1 MHKLFPSRRIG
12 AQLGTLL
19 LLFLAACGTT
29 TEVPATL
36 PRATTPQPTPTQP
49 GAAPAPATEA
59 ILIVTAAGTL
69 AVYRLR
75 DGHALWQ
82 FQPPASEAVNA
93 VAVLGGVTYVGT
105 DTTLYALASTT
116 GTAHWTASA
125 GPAVQ
130 TILPTPATIYVG
142 SAGGVVYALSTATG
156 KARWKQQV
164 GRAAPATFLLN
175 GNSLVVETQEGVWA
189 LGVAGGQILWKWAA
203 PAPEEVIQTQLLL
216 DQLLLVQTSQHLLVL
231 SRSDGQLLWQRATVT
246 EGLAI
251 RGDVIDT
258 VFLDQPAA
266 TAPTATSSAG
276 IRALRATDGTL
287 LWQVPTPPG
296 NETELDV
303 SGPDAFYRLSDP
315 SSGSLSAWRLADGK
329 QAWQDSLGTEVF
341 DLRASGGD
349 VYLTEGTEVLALDGH
364 SGKLIWQTPI
374 SGGASALLLAGGAL
388 VAWDGTSTNGLVQVF
403 DPAHAGAFQWRV
415 ALEQQLAVVL
425 VASAA

>member
-1 MHKLFPSRRIG
+1 MHRLAPSRRIG
-12 AQLGTLL
+12 ALLGTLL

-36 PRATTPQPTPTQP
+36 PRATAPHPTPTKTS
-49 GAAPAPATEA
+49 AASAPATEA
-59 ILIVTAAGTL
+59 LYIVTAAGTL

-93 VAVLGGVTYVGT
+93 VVVLGTVAYVGT
-105 DTTLYALASTT
+105 DTTLYALSSTT
-116 GTAHWTASA
+116 GIAFWTAPV

-130 TILPTPATIYVG
+130 TILPTQASIYVG
-142 SAGGVVYALSTATG
+142 SAGGVVYALSAATG
-156 KARWKQQV
+156 KARWKQQR
-164 GRAAPATFLLN
+164 GRAAPAALLLN
-175 GNSLVVETQEGVWA
+175 GNSLMVETQDGVWA
-189 LGVAGGQILWKWAA
+189 LGLTGGQVLWQWTS

-216 DQLLLVQTSQHLLVL
+216 DQLLLVQSSQHLLVL

-258 VFLDQPAA
+258 VYLDQPPA
-266 TAPTATSSAG
+266 TAPTASSSSG
-276 IRALRATDGTL
+276 IRALRATDGAL
-287 LWQVPTPPG
+287 LWQVQTPPG

-315 SSGSLSAWRLADGK
+315 SSGALSAWRLSDGK
-329 QAWQDSLGTEVF
+329 QVWHVSLGTEVF
-341 DLRASGGD
+341 DLRASGENL
-349 VYLTEGTEVLALDGH
+349 YLTEGTAVLALDGH
-364 SGKLIWQTPI
+364 RGKLIWQTPI

-388 VAWDGTSTNGLVQVF
+388 VAWDDTSTNGLVQVF

-415 ALEQQLAVVL
+415 ALEQQLAAVL
-425 VASAA
+425 VAPPA